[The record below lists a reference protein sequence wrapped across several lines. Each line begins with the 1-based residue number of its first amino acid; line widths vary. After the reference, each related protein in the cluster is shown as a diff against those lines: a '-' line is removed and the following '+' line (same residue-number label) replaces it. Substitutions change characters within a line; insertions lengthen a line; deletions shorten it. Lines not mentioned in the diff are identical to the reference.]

1 MKTEIEVKFL
11 SVDFD
16 EVRAKLLELGGV
28 CEQPMRLMRRVLAQ
42 KHRRTKEED
51 WSAFLRLRD
60 EGDKITLTYKEFRE
74 KSLTG
79 ASEREVVVSDFDETK
94 AIMEAM
100 GITFVTFQESRRE
113 TWKLGEVEVVLDE
126 WPWLDPYIEIEGESE
141 ELVKEAA
148 TQLGFSW
155 ENAVFGSTNVAYAEQ
170 YHIADSVNLAGLDEI
185 RFGAPVPEIFQAA
198 KDAVK

>member
-1 MKTEIEVKFL
+1 
-11 SVDFD
+11 
-16 EVRAKLLELGGV
+16 
-28 CEQPMRLMRRVLAQ
+28 
-42 KHRRTKEED
+42 
-51 WSAFLRLRD
+51 
-60 EGDKITLTYKEFRE
+60 
-74 KSLTG
+74 
-79 ASEREVVVSDFDETK
+79 VVSDFDETK

-148 TQLGFSW
+148 AQLGFSW
-155 ENAVFGSTNVAYAEQ
+155 ENAVFGSTNVAYAAQ
-170 YHIADSVNLAGLDEI
+170 YPLGEDPSNLISLNEV
-185 RFGAPVPEIFQAA
+185 RFGAPLPEIFQAA